1 MPIVNLFVQNF
12 SAGLLILENY
22 LLIVL
27 RNALFFLIFILA
39 TSCTSNSRQEIPWQD
54 QIFYFLLTDRFA
66 DGDSTNND
74 QGSGE
79 YDPARAVT
87 FHGGDFAGIR
97 QQIPYLQE
105 LGVTAVWLTPPVRN
119 QWWNPDTSFT
129 GYHGY
134 WASHFMETDPHYG
147 TMSEYQQLA
156 DDLHRNDMYLIQD
169 VVVNHTADFFSYQQ
183 QYDPNRPQ
191 DIARYAGAPLQP
203 PFDRND
209 PRNSD
214 HRHDSIYHWTPSVTD
229 FQDQQQKY
237 TYQMADLDD
246 LNTGNPAVREALLR
260 SFQFWIREVG
270 VDGLRFD
277 TPLYVE
283 HPFWRAFLYEG
294 QNDLPGIEPYA
305 AQLGKPDFYTFGET
319 WVNAPPFSDTDEQE
333 AARYLGTR
341 QAPEMDGILNFPLHQ
356 TITRVF
362 AGARPTQELTYRLQA
377 QQSYFPSPT
386 QRLNFIDNHD
396 MPRFRTQ
403 ASEEATRQA
412 LFFIM
417 SIPGVPV
424 LYQGTEQGQVETRPN
439 MFTAFDIESED
450 FQFIRE
456 LIRFRKNQTPTRR
469 GTLTVLADGSQLP
482 GLFLY
487 RLNAPDDTLY
497 IALNTRDY
505 PLLVSDLPLTTTTR
519 ANTAEAVYQ
528 LNGSQELTVRGGQ
541 IDWMRLSAKGGFAF
555 RLQPKQQAAEPA
567 APEVPAVAMP
577 DSITARQL
585 ALPLSATG
593 ADSSVLIIDG
603 RGDQTVPISCA
614 DNECTARV
622 LLANLSNGQH
632 LIQRLDWYGG
642 RPYLSQGTAF
652 DVHLPRRLLTQVR
665 DPQGDDLGLTG
676 SYRYPTHPSFARP
689 NDLSGLTIHTRGHN
703 LEVTAEMTEPLST
716 VWNPPNGFD
725 HLHLSLFIDL
735 PGQKGA
741 TTLPQRNAIM
751 PDGATWDVHIQA
763 NGWTTQVHT
772 AREASATHPGTA
784 LTTKPEIT
792 TQPGKGTITFR
803 IPAATLGHPTTLDG
817 IQFYLTTW
825 DSAGEGGLRPLAP
838 KAASFT
844 YGGAQEDSP
853 RIMDELWIPWAN

>member
-1 MPIVNLFVQNF
+1 MLFVAHHAQKIMPVRM
-12 SAGLLILENY
+12 ARLL
-22 LLIVL
+22 LLL
-27 RNALFFLIFILA
+27 STLIFLSGCSA
-39 TSCTSNSRQEIPWQD
+39 EAPKEIPWQD
-54 QIFYFLLTDRFA
+54 QIIYFLMTDRFA

-87 FHGGDFAGIR
+87 FHGGDFTGIR

-119 QWWNPDTSFT
+119 LWWNPDTSFT

-147 TMSEYQQLA
+147 SLSDYQQLA
-156 DDLHRNDMYLIQD
+156 DALHQNNMYLIQD
-169 VVVNHTADFFSYQQ
+169 VVVNHTADFFSYQS
-183 QYDPNRPQ
+183 QYDPARPQ
-191 DIARYAGAPLQP
+191 DLARYAGAPLQP

-209 PRNSD
+209 PRNPD

-270 VDGLRFD
+270 VDGFRFD

-294 QNDLPGIEPYA
+294 QDDLPGIEPYA

-319 WVNAPPFSDTDEQE
+319 WVNAPPFSDTGEQA

-403 ASEEATRQA
+403 ASEAATRQA

-439 MFTAFDIESED
+439 MFTAFDTESED

-469 GTLTVLADGSQLP
+469 GALEVLADGQQLP

-487 RLNAPDDTLY
+487 RLGMPGDTLY

-505 PLLVSDLPLTTTTR
+505 PLLASGILLTTTNE
-519 ANTAEAVYQ
+519 AQTATSVYQ

-555 RLQPKQQAAEPA
+555 RLQPEQQAAEPA
-567 APEVPAVAMP
+567 APEVPALAMP
-577 DSITARQL
+577 NSITGQQL
-585 ALPLSATG
+585 TLPLPLTP

-603 RGDQTVPISCA
+603 RADQSIPVSCTNGSCA
-614 DNECTARV
+614 ATI
-622 LLANLSNGQH
+622 LLANLSNGPH
-632 LIQRLDWYGG
+632 LIQRLDWYGAQ
-642 RPYLSQGTAF
+642 PHLSPGSSF
-652 DVHLPRRLLTQVR
+652 VLDLPQVR
-665 DPQGDDLGLTG
+665 LTRKRDPRGDDRGPSGT
-676 SYRYPTHPSFARP
+676 YRYPTHPSFARP
-689 NDLSGLTIHTRGHN
+689 NDLLGLTIEARGHN
-703 LEVTAEMTEPLST
+703 LDVTVEMAQPLST

-735 PGQKGA
+735 PERVG
-741 TTLPQRNAIM
+741 TTVLPNRNATM
-751 PDGATWDVHIQA
+751 PDGSAWDLHIQA

-772 AREASATHPGTA
+772 ARGASATHPGTA

-792 TQPGKGTITFR
+792 TQPEKGIVTLR
-803 IPAATLGHPTTLDG
+803 IPAAALGDPATLDG

-825 DSAGEGGLRPLAP
+825 DSAGEGGLRPLAAEP
-838 KAASFT
+838 DNFT
-844 YGGAQEDSP
+844 YGGAPENGAL
-853 RIMDELWIPWAN
+853 IMDALWVPWTKDTGKTER